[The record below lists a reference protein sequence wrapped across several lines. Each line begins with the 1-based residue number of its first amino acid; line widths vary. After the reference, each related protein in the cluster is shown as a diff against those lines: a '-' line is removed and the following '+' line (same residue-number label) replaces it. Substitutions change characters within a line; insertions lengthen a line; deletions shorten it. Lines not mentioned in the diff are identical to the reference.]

1 MKVLLVVD
9 LQSEFLNEDIEN
21 CLEYINEHGD
31 SYDKIIATTFRRDD
45 NVNYNFVQ
53 HMDHKALKF
62 KKAKI
67 DTLLCRKEDVISIV
81 KNGYSFN
88 ENPHDLNELLA
99 PTDIIDIIGCD
110 LDACVMAIC
119 FTLWDQNREFRVLT
133 DYCYT
138 TAKSFTKDDVIK
150 IMKRNFGDCIV

>member
-9 LQSEFLNEDIEN
+9 LQPEFLTEDAEKCLQYIEDK
-21 CLEYINEHGD
+21 GD
-31 SYDKIIATTFRRDD
+31 SYDRIIATYFRRDD
-45 NVNYNFVQ
+45 NKNYNFIQ
-53 HMDHKALKF
+53 HMDHRALKF
-62 KKAKI
+62 KKSKI
-67 DTLLCRKEDVISIV
+67 NSLVCNKELVISIV

-88 ENPHDLNELLA
+88 EGVDDLNKLLR
-99 PTDIIDIIGCD
+99 PTDVIDVIGCD

-138 TAKSFTKDDVIK
+138 TAKSFTKEDVIK